1 MSFSKEMEREDRSKF
16 VDLKDKVHHYFI
28 QVIIYESPYSFTHQC
43 LILRPLCS
51 MMQEKAG
58 NEVCRGSRLLRA
70 EGCSNM
76 KLEGREEFLFN
87 LYFVLP

>member
-16 VDLKDKVHHYFI
+16 VDIKDKVHHYFI
-28 QVIIYESPYSFTHQC
+28 QVIIYGSSCSFKHQC

-51 MMQEKAG
+51 MMQEKTG
-58 NEVCRGSRLLRA
+58 NEICRGSGLLRA

-76 KLEGREEFLFN
+76 KLEGREGISF
-87 LYFVLP
+87 

>member
-1 MSFSKEMEREDRSKF
+1 MPFSKGMKKEDILKYF
-16 VDLKDKVHHYFI
+16 DIKDKVHHYFI

-58 NEVCRGSRLLRA
+58 NEVCGGSRLLRA
-70 EGCSNM
+70 AAI
-76 KLEGREEFLFN
+76 
-87 LYFVLP
+87 